1 MRCNNCGWDNS
12 PNQIMCEKCSE
23 ALSAVSP
30 SEQARPIAPPPPTGK
45 AFLKGTIRGP
55 TANKPFIDN
64 PNVPPKKTLRMEEKT
79 CPACQAPVRAEFTQC
94 PYCQNPLGE
103 TPKVQDTIAEKPP
116 QEKPI
121 IKPKVNSTIRH
132 WDKLGDS
139 FTFSLRKINRS
150 GKPEETSLE
159 FTEDKVAL
167 NRGNLD
173 PGNKTITS
181 KLQATIEHR
190 DGRWYL
196 INNSELKSTF
206 IQVPDNEQ
214 VELKDGVIILFG
226 NSGFVFETK

>member
-45 AFLKGTIRGP
+45 AFLKGTIRGA

-121 IKPKVNSTIRH
+121 IKPKVIFSR
-132 WDKLGDS
+132 LGIEVGC
-139 FTFSLRKINRS
+139 L
-150 GKPEETSLE
+150 
-159 FTEDKVAL
+159 VA
-167 NRGNLD
+167 
-173 PGNKTITS
+173 I
-181 KLQATIEHR
+181 ATIPSGLTVVEIEAKTSSLTR
-190 DGRWYL
+190 VTAMFWL
-196 INNSELKSTF
+196 IIDCQNC
-206 IQVPDNEQ
+206 
-214 VELKDGVIILFG
+214 
-226 NSGFVFETK
+226 